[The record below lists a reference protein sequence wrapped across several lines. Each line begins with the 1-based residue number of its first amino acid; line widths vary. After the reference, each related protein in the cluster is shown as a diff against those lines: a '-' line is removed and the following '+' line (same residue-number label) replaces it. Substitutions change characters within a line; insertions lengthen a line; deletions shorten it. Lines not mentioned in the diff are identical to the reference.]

1 MHILNKRHE
10 RDARAAR
17 QELSPDLLKV
27 FPALAAWS
35 MVILVSLCIFF
46 AAPLQAGSSVA
57 PASYGYF
64 DFPTCVRYALVHSE
78 TLIKNRLEVQIQSA
92 DLKDAHSEIFPT
104 FEVQTR
110 YYFARTRNYNDRTS
124 GNQKFSASLLM
135 TNFNPMLA
143 LVKVKAKGI
152 LVDAATT
159 THQHKISEHIGNM
172 AKLFYR
178 ISFLEKTIRAERQI
192 AALIKNKVNYAT
204 TKKDQGEYDPI
215 AARALVNNQR
225 GQEIKIRGL
234 ENALDQ
240 ATRQLKIM
248 MGYPPDF
255 HLPLDTRD
263 AANQILFGF
272 NGSQI
277 TFADIQAGNLGLKVI
292 AKREQ
297 FQSNMVSGAYLRLLP
312 RPIVIFQDINNQVD
326 ASSGTTFGV
335 GLDYTLWDGFRRVRD
350 IKRQKLRA
358 SQIRIERNEA
368 AQQLY
373 DRFRALR
380 SDIKLA
386 AEKEGF
392 AREQVNLAEASEERA
407 LSQYKAGTL
416 TYDLYMDQGVAKIQA
431 NLGALNAVLERVNAL
446 IDLATISGGLNR
458 YNAGIQY

>member
-1 MHILNKRHE
+1 VHVVSKRRE
-10 RDARAAR
+10 RDTWAPRHRRIPCAAR
-17 QELSPDLLKV
+17 IARLT
-27 FPALAAWS
+27 ALWS
-35 MVILVSLCIFF
+35 IALLVSFSAILSQ
-46 AAPLQAGSSVA
+46 PVLAGPEVA
-57 PASYGYF
+57 PATYGYF

-78 TLIKNRLEVQIQSA
+78 TLIKNRLEIQIQSA

-110 YYFARTRNYNDRTS
+110 YYFARTRNYNDRTES
-124 GNQKFSASLLM
+124 NQKFSASLVM

-143 LVKVKAKGI
+143 LIKIKAKAI

-159 THQHKISEHIGNM
+159 THQQKISEHIGNM

-178 ISFLEKTIRAERQI
+178 ISVLEKTIRAERQI
-192 AALIKNKVNYAT
+192 AALLKNKVNYAST
-204 TKKDQGEYDPI
+204 RKDQGDYDPI

-225 GQEIKIRGL
+225 AQEIKIRGL
-234 ENALDQ
+234 ENAMDQ

-272 NGSQI
+272 NGSHI

-312 RPIVIFQDINNQVD
+312 KPTVIFQDINNQVD

-358 SQIRIERNEA
+358 SQIKIERSEV

-373 DRFRALR
+373 DKFRALR

-386 AEKEGF
+386 AEKEGY
-392 AREQVNLAEASEERA
+392 AREQMNLAEASEERA
-407 LSQYKAGTL
+407 LSQYKSGML
-416 TYDLYMDQGVAKIQA
+416 TYDLYMDQGVAKVQA
-431 NLGALNAVLERVNAL
+431 RLGALNAVMERVNAL
-446 IDLATISGGLNR
+446 IELATISGGLNR

>member
-1 MHILNKRHE
+1 MHILSKRHE
-10 RDARAAR
+10 RHARAPR
-17 QELSPDLLKV
+17 HKRIPDVMKGSRV
-27 FPALAAWS
+27 VAAWS
-35 MVILVSLCIFF
+35 VAILMSLSTIFSE
-46 AAPLQAGSSVA
+46 PLLAGSRVV

-78 TLIKNRLEVQIQSA
+78 TLTKNRLEIQIQSA

-110 YYFARTRNYNDRTS
+110 YYFARTRNYNDRTE
-124 GNQKFSASLLM
+124 GNQKFSASLVM

-143 LVKVKAKGI
+143 LVKVKAKAI
-152 LVDAATT
+152 LVDAATI
-159 THQHKISEHIGNM
+159 THQQKISEHTGNM

-178 ISFLEKTIRAERQI
+178 ISFLEKTVRAERQI
-192 AALIKNKVNYAT
+192 AALLKNKVNFVS

-215 AARALVNNQR
+215 GARALVNSQR
-225 GQEIKIRGL
+225 AQEIKIRGL

-240 ATRQLKIM
+240 AKRQLKIM

-255 HLPLDTRD
+255 YLPMDTRE

-272 NGSQI
+272 SGSHI

-312 RPIVIFQDINNQVD
+312 RPTVIFQDINNQVD

-350 IKRQKLRA
+350 VKRQKLRA
-358 SQIRIERNEA
+358 SQIRIERHEA

-380 SDIKLA
+380 SEIKLA
-386 AEKEGF
+386 IEKEGY
-392 AREQVNLAEASEERA
+392 AREQVNLGEASEERA
-407 LSQYKAGTL
+407 LSQYKSGTL
-416 TYDLYMDQGVAKIQA
+416 TYDLYMDQGVAKVQA